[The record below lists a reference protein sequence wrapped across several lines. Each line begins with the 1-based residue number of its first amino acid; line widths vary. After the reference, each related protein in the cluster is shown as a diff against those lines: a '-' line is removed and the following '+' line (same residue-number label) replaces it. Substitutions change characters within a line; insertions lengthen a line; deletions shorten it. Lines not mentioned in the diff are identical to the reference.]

1 MYLVEG
7 RFKLTPAAD
16 DGSHVTSSKGGRTR
30 QLTATRV
37 DMERVFA
44 FLARETGSPVED
56 QTHIPGV
63 YTFKSEWAREDFRSP
78 TPEDA
83 AGG

>member
-1 MYLVEG
+1 VYLVEG

-16 DGSHVTSSKGGRTR
+16 DGSHVTSSKGGRTQ

-44 FLARETGSPVED
+44 FLARETGSPLED